1 MRVKLLGAVIRTACA
16 LALLGGLVI
25 GPAEAQQWRMA
36 SKMPAESSEGVVF
49 QKFADLV
56 KQYTVG
62 KLTVQIYPAE
72 QLGKEAAVLE
82 QLQLGTIQLYVD
94 SAFFMQKWVPDIKWI
109 APSFLFSDREHW
121 VRFMDTPLVKGW
133 FDQVE
138 KQQGITTLGHLTDVV
153 RGPYRVLV
161 SKRPITSIEDL
172 KGLKMRMYPDQLAT
186 AVWTHLGAETQQ
198 IAFTETYQAIKN
210 GVVESVTSP
219 IALVEDLKFYEVA
232 PNIVRTDEF
241 FQEIAFMMNAKA
253 FKNLAPDLQQALLR
267 AHKDAGAF
275 SVQVMNDTATNS
287 IKRMTAKGA
296 KYTTLDT
303 APIIA
308 RMHDFYQAEDKAGHV
323 PAGYFAAVE
332 ATRNK

>member
-1 MRVKLLGAVIRTACA
+1 
-16 LALLGGLVI
+16 
-25 GPAEAQQWRMA
+25 
-36 SKMPAESSEGVVF
+36 MPAESSEGQVY

-56 KQYTVG
+56 KEYTAG
-62 KLTVQIYPAE
+62 KLSVQVYPAE

-82 QLQLGTIQLYVD
+82 QLQLGTIQFYVD

-121 VRFMDTPLVKGW
+121 VRFMDTPLVKVW

-138 KQQGITTLGHLTDVV
+138 KQAGITTLGHLTDVV

-161 SKRPITSIEDL
+161 SKRPVTSIDDL
-172 KGLKMRMYPDQLAT
+172 KGLKLRMYPDQLAT
-186 AVWTHLGAETQQ
+186 AVWTFLGVETQQ

-210 GVVESVTSP
+210 GVVESVTTP

-232 PNIVRTDEF
+232 PNIARTDEF

-253 FKNLAPDLQQALLR
+253 FKNLPPDLQQALLR
-267 AHKDAGAF
+267 AHEDAGSF
-275 SVQVMNDTATNS
+275 SVQVMNDTAANS
-287 IKRMTAKGA
+287 IARMTAKGA

-303 APIIA
+303 APIVA
-308 RMHDFYQAEDKAGHV
+308 KMRDFYQAEDKAGHV

-332 ATRNK
+332 ATRKK